1 MSGTPVRVED
11 DAWNRVVEL
20 TDGAASVCYQCGTCT
35 ATCPWGVFDD
45 EPLSVR
51 SIMRRAQIGVDG
63 EGEADELYKCLT
75 CRACEAACP
84 RGVDIVDA
92 FLGLR
97 EGAFEEDRAP
107 GRLENALWS
116 VYEDDNPWERP
127 ASDRDAWLDEV
138 PEDVDVQVGGEADVL
153 YYVGCSPSYDPALQ
167 EVPVAIV
174 TLLDAADVDFAVLGG
189 EEMCCGDVVKQTGE
203 PDFFAEI
210 ADVNGGMFAETGAET
225 IITSSPHCMET
236 FDADYGLDA
245 EVRHYSEFLLE
256 LVESGDL
263 EVGEIDGS
271 VTYHDP
277 CYLSR
282 GDGIIAEPRLLLDAT
297 GVETRE
303 MAESGME
310 TLCCGGGGGNM
321 WVESDLDE
329 RFADRR
335 ADQAAATEADELV
348 TACPYCIQNLEDGVK
363 KIGADMPV
371 RDLATVLLDA
381 YRANGGA

>member
-1 MSGTPVRVED
+1 MSGTPVQVD
-11 DAWNRVVEL
+11 DESWNRVVEL

-51 SIMRRAQIGVDG
+51 SIMRQAQIGVDG
-63 EGEADELYKCLT
+63 DGEADALYQCLT

-127 ASDRDAWLDEV
+127 ASDRDGWLDEV
-138 PEDVDVQVGGEADVL
+138 PEDVDVQIGGEAAVL

-167 EVPVAIV
+167 GIPAAIV
-174 TLLDAADVDFAVLGG
+174 TLLDAADVDFAVLGN

-210 ADVNGGMFAETGAET
+210 ADMNGEMFAETGAET
-225 IITSSPHCMET
+225 VITSSPHCMET
-236 FDADYGLDA
+236 FDEDYDLDA
-245 EVRHYSEFLLE
+245 EVTHYSEFLLE
-256 LVESGDL
+256 LVESGAL
-263 EVGEIDGS
+263 EVGGLDGS

-277 CYLSR
+277 CYMAR
-282 GDGIIAEPRLLLDAT
+282 GDGIIAEPRDLLAAT
-297 GVETRE
+297 GIEQHE
-303 MAESGME
+303 MEESGME

-335 ADQAAATEADELV
+335 ADQAEATGADELV
-348 TACPYCIQNLEDGVK
+348 TACPYCIQNLDDGVK
-363 KIGADMPV
+363 KVGADMPV
-371 RDLATVLLDA
+371 RDLAEVLLEA
-381 YRANGGA
+381 YRERGGA

>member
-1 MSGTPVRVED
+1 MSGTPIQVDTES
-11 DAWNRVVEL
+11 WNRVVEL

-51 SIMRRAQIGVDG
+51 SVMRRAQLGVDG
-63 EGEADELYKCLT
+63 EGDADELYKCLT
-75 CRACEAACP
+75 CRACEASCP

-97 EGAFEEDRAP
+97 QAAFDEDRAP
-107 GRLENALWS
+107 GRLEGALWS
-116 VYEDDNPWERP
+116 VYEEDNPWERP
-127 ASDRDAWLDEV
+127 ASQRDAWMEELPD
-138 PEDVDVQVGGEADVL
+138 DIDVQVGGQAEVL

-167 EVPVAIV
+167 GIPAAIV
-174 TLLDAADVDFAVLGG
+174 TLLDAAGVDFAVLGND
-189 EEMCCGDVVKQTGE
+189 EMCCGDVVKQTGE
-203 PDFFAEI
+203 PDFFAEV
-210 ADVNGGMFAETGAET
+210 ADINGGMFAETGAET

-236 FDADYGLDA
+236 FTDDYDLDA
-245 EVRHYSEFLLE
+245 EVRHYTEFLLE

-263 EVGEIDGS
+263 EVGELEGS

-282 GDGIIAEPRLLLDAT
+282 GDGIVDEPRALLEVAGL
-297 GVETRE
+297 EQRE
-303 MAESGME
+303 MEQSGYDA
-310 TLCCGGGGGNM
+310 LCCGGGGGNM
-321 WVESDLDE
+321 WVESELDE

-363 KIGADMPV
+363 KVGADMPV
-371 RDLATVLLDA
+371 RDLAEVLLDA
-381 YRANGGA
+381 YRSNGGA